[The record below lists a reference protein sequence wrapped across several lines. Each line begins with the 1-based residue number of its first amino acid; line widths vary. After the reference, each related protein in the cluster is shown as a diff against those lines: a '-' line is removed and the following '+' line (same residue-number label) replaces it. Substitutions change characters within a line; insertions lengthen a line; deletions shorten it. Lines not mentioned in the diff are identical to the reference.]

1 MQFFS
6 DLLQIYIIVKAL
18 KILFEPIQL
27 WNRALL
33 RPIVFIAYSKKA
45 SDADEDEL
53 FLKSLL
59 PQLKRLNDQK
69 KQN

>member
-33 RPIVFIAYSKKA
+33 RPMP
-45 SDADEDEL
+45 
-53 FLKSLL
+53 LKH
-59 PQLKRLNDQK
+59 QE
-69 KQN
+69 KQRKLDYHE